1 MAGIGFELRKILSA
15 DSFRATVH
23 GYAYAGVIGS
33 GPWVLSILA
42 VLIVGIISVGVGR
55 DDTGVQKFLLAV
67 TYLMA
72 TSLIFTGGV
81 QLVFTRF
88 VADRLFEKRYDWI
101 LPNLFGLLMLNSL
114 TSLVVSAP
122 VAYWLFPAQR
132 AAYKF
137 LLVANFVTLTNLW
150 LTVIFLSGMKRYG
163 HILAVMFVGYTLMVG
178 TGFFLRHGGTEGL
191 LLCFYIT
198 HSFLLFAFLT
208 EIVRMFPLNQMIR
221 FDFLRR
227 ELIFPALF
235 VAGLVFYLG
244 VWVDKFL
251 FWFNP
256 ATSEAIV
263 GPLRASAIYDIPIFI
278 AYLTTIPGMAV
289 FLLRIETDFAENYE
303 RLYDAIRGG
312 AALDHV
318 YFLKDQ
324 MSLSVRRAVTE
335 IIKVQGVTVL
345 AFFLWAEDLFAWLG
359 ISKLYLPLLYVDVV
373 GAGVQ
378 VILMA
383 LLNVFFYLDRRKSVI
398 AVTLTFFLTNMVL
411 TVATQYLG
419 PAFFGYGFVIATVAA
434 ALVGL
439 VILNRRVF
447 DLEYETFMLS

>member
-1 MAGIGFELRKILSA
+1 MAGIGFELRRILA
-15 DSFRATVH
+15 RDTFAATIR

-42 VLIVGIISVGVGR
+42 VLIVGIMSLGIGS
-55 DDTGVQKFLLAV
+55 DDTGVQNFLVSV

-88 VADRLFEKRYDWI
+88 VADRLFEKDYQCI
-101 LPNLFGLLMLNSL
+101 LPNLFGLLTLNSVA
-114 TSLVVSAP
+114 SLVVVAP
-122 VAYWLFPAQR
+122 IAFFLFPTESFTYQV
-132 AAYKF
+132 
-137 LLVANFVTLTNLW
+137 LLSGNFIALTNLW
-150 LTVIFLSGMKRYG
+150 LVVIFLSGMKRYSQ
-163 HILAVMFVGYTLMVG
+163 ILGVMFVGYALMVA
-178 TGFFLRHGGTEGL
+178 TGFLLRHGGTEGL
-191 LLCFYIT
+191 LLCFLTT
-198 HSFLLFAFLT
+198 HAFLLFAFLI
-208 EIVRMFPLNQMIR
+208 EVVRMFPLKRMLA
-221 FDFLRR
+221 FDFLDKKK
-227 ELIFPALF
+227 IFPALF
-235 VAGLVFYLG
+235 FAGLIFYCG
-244 VWVDKFL
+244 IWVDKFL

-256 ATSEAIV
+256 ATSEGIV

-324 MSLSVRRAVTE
+324 MSMSVRRAVME
-335 IIKVQGVTVL
+335 IIKVQGATVL
-345 AFFLWAEDLFAWLG
+345 IFFLWAPDLFRWLG
-359 ISKLYLPLLYVDVV
+359 ISELFLPLLYVDVV

-383 LLNVFFYLDRRKSVI
+383 LLNVFFYLDRRRSVLV
-398 AVTLTFFLTNMVL
+398 VTLTFLLTNTVL
-411 TVATQYLG
+411 TIATQNIG
-419 PAFFGYGFVIATVAA
+419 PAFFGYGFVISTVVAT
-434 ALVGL
+434 LVGL

>member
-1 MAGIGFELRKILSA
+1 MAGIGFELRRILTR
-15 DSFRATVH
+15 DSIAATVH
-23 GYAYAGVIGS
+23 GYTYAGIIGS

-42 VLIVGIISVGVGR
+42 VLIVGIISVGVGSN
-55 DDTGVQKFLLAV
+55 DTQVQHFLVSV

-88 VADRLFEKRYDWI
+88 VADRLFEKRFDCI
-101 LPNLFGLLMLNSL
+101 LPNLFGLLSINSAV
-114 TSLVVSAP
+114 SLVAVAP
-122 VAYWLFPAQR
+122 IAFTQFPQQSFAYQV
-132 AAYKF
+132 
-137 LLVANFVTLTNLW
+137 LLVTNFITLTNLW
-150 LTVIFLSGMKRYG
+150 LVVIFLSGMKRYG
-163 HILAVMFVGYTLMVG
+163 HILGVMFVGYSIMVA
-178 TGFFLRHGGTEGL
+178 TGFGLRHAGTEGL
-191 LLCFYIT
+191 LLGFLIT
-198 HSFLLFAFLT
+198 HAILLFAFLT
-208 EIVRMFPLNQMIR
+208 EIVRMFPLTRMLA
-221 FDFLRR
+221 FDFLNRK
-227 ELIFPALF
+227 LIFPTLF
-235 VAGLVFYLG
+235 VAGLVFYCG

-256 ATSEAIV
+256 ATSEGIV

-324 MSLSVRRAVTE
+324 MALSVRRAIME
-335 IIKVQGVTVL
+335 IIKVQGVTIL
-345 AFFLWAEDLFAWLG
+345 AFFLWAEDLFAALG
-359 ISKLYLPLLYVDVV
+359 ISQLFLPLLFVDVV

-383 LLNVFFYLDRRKSVI
+383 LLNVFFYLDRRRSVI
-398 AVTLTFFLTNMVL
+398 AVTLTFFLTNLVL
-411 TVATQYLG
+411 TIVTQQLG
-419 PAFFGYGFVIATVAA
+419 PAFFGYGFVIAAVLAS
-434 ALVGL
+434 LVGL
-439 VILNRRVF
+439 IILNRRVY

>member
-42 VLIVGIISVGVGR
+42 VLIVGIISVGIDGNDR
-55 DDTGVQKFLLAV
+55 AVQKFLVSV

-72 TSLIFTGGV
+72 VSLIFTGGT

-88 VADRLFEKRYDWI
+88 VADRLFEHRHDCI
-101 LPNLFGLLMLNSL
+101 LPNLFGLLTLNTL
-114 TSLVVSAP
+114 ASALLAAP
-122 VAYWLFPAQR
+122 IAFLAFPTETFAYQV
-132 AAYKF
+132 
-137 LLVANFVTLTNLW
+137 LLLANFVALTNLW
-150 LTVIFLSGMKRYG
+150 LVVIFLSGMKRYG
-163 HILAVMFVGYTLMVG
+163 HILGVMFIGYSLMVA
-178 TGFFLRHGGTEGL
+178 TGFGLRHLGTEGL
-191 LLCFYIT
+191 MACFLLT
-198 HSFLLFAFLT
+198 HAGLLFAFLT
-208 EIVRMFPLNQMIR
+208 EVVRIFPLRASIA
-221 FDFLRR
+221 FDFLNRSMIFPTLFAAG
-227 ELIFPALF
+227 LIF
-235 VAGLVFYLG
+235 YCG

-251 FWFNP
+251 FWYNP
-256 ATSEAIV
+256 ATSEGIV
-263 GPLRASAIYDIPIFI
+263 GPLRASAIYDMPIFI

-324 MSLSVRRAVTE
+324 MSLSVRRAVME
-335 IIKVQGVTVL
+335 IVKVQGVTVL
-345 AFFLWAEDLFAWLG
+345 VFFLWAEDLFRWLG
-359 ISKLYLPLLYVDVV
+359 ISELFLPLLYVDVV

-383 LLNVFFYLDRRKSVI
+383 LLNVFFYLDRRRSVI
-398 AVTLTFFLTNMVL
+398 IVTLTFFLTNAIVTFL
-411 TVATQYLG
+411 TQQLG
-419 PAFFGYGFVIATVAA
+419 PAFFGYGFVISALAA

-447 DLEYETFMLS
+447 DLEYETFMLT